1 MKPQSARSAAQRA
14 LLGCALAL
22 AAATA
27 QAQTYPDHQIRMI
40 IPFAAGGPADIVG
53 RLVAQKL
60 SESLKQPV
68 VPENRTG
75 ATGGIGAEFVAK
87 SAPDGYTLFL
97 SSSSIMSANPVL
109 NTKISYDPIRDFSPI
124 SLTATI
130 ENVLVV
136 NPSVPAKTIAELITY
151 AKANPNK
158 LSYSSS
164 GIGSTYHLSGE
175 LFAAATGTKLLHV
188 PYKGA
193 APAAMDVLAGN
204 ISLMFDNIP
213 SALPNIKTG
222 KVRALGV
229 ASLKRYKD
237 LPEVPTIAE
246 SGVPGYE
253 VIIWTALYA
262 PAKTPRPIIDILNHA
277 TVAAL
282 AAPDMQERYA
292 KLGMNPESCTPEYLL
307 EYNKADL
314 AKWGKVVKD
323 ANIKME

>member
-1 MKPQSARSAAQRA
+1 MKPQSARSAARRI
-14 LLGCALAL
+14 LLGCALVLMNTVAH
-22 AAATA
+22 
-27 QAQTYPDHQIRMI
+27 AQTYPDHPIRMI

-60 SESLKQPV
+60 SESLKQSV
-68 VPENRTG
+68 VPDNRTG

-87 SAPDGYTLFL
+87 SAPDGYTLLL

-109 NTKISYDPIRDFSPI
+109 NTKVTYDPIRDYAPI

-136 NPSVPAKTIAELITY
+136 HPSVPAKTIAELITY

-175 LFAAATGTKLLHV
+175 LFAAQTGTKLLHV

-193 APAAMDVLAGN
+193 APAALDVLAGN

-237 LPEVPTIAE
+237 LPGVPTIAE
-246 SGVPGYE
+246 SGAPGYE

-262 PAKTPRPIIDILNHA
+262 PAKTPRPIIDLLNRA

-292 KLGMNPESCTPEYLL
+292 KLGMNAESCTPEHLL
-307 EYNKADL
+307 EYNKSDL

>member
-1 MKPQSARSAAQRA
+1 MKQRSLPAG
-14 LLGCALAL
+14 LSML
-22 AAATA
+22 AAMFIVAA
-27 QAQTYPDHQIRMI
+27 GEAAAQTYPDHPIRMV

-60 SESLKQPV
+60 SESLKQSV
-68 VPENRTG
+68 VPDNRVG
-75 ATGGIGAEFVAK
+75 ATGGIGAEIVAK
-87 SAPDGYTLFL
+87 SAPDGYTLLL

-109 NTKISYDPIRDFSPI
+109 NPKISYDPIRDYAPI

-136 NPSVPAKTIAELITY
+136 HPLVPAKTIAELIAY

-158 LSYSSS
+158 LTYSSS

-175 LFAAATGTKLLHV
+175 LFAAQTGTKLLHV

-213 SALPNIKTG
+213 SALPNIRTG

-262 PAKTPRPIIDILNHA
+262 PAKTPRHVIDVLNRA

-292 KLGMNPESCTPEYLL
+292 KLGMNAESSTPEHLL

-323 ANIKME
+323 ANIRME

>member
-1 MKPQSARSAAQRA
+1 MMPQSARSAAHA
-14 LLGCALAL
+14 AMLGCALVL
-22 AAATA
+22 AAAPA
-27 QAQTYPDHQIRMI
+27 HAQTYPDHQIRMI

-68 VPENRTG
+68 VPDNRVG
-75 ATGGIGAEFVAK
+75 ATGGIGAEIVAK

-109 NTKISYDPIRDFSPI
+109 NPKISYDPIRDFAPI

-136 NPSVPAKTIAELITY
+136 HPSVPAKTIAELITY

-158 LSYSSS
+158 LTYSSS

-237 LPEVPTIAE
+237 LPDVPTIAE

-262 PAKTPRPIIDILNHA
+262 PVKTPKPIIDILNRA

-292 KLGMNPESCTPEYLL
+292 KLGMNPESCSPEHLL

>member
-1 MKPQSARSAAQRA
+1 M
-14 LLGCALAL
+14 
-22 AAATA
+22 
-27 QAQTYPDHQIRMI
+27 
-40 IPFAAGGPADIVG
+40 
-53 RLVAQKL
+53 
-60 SESLKQPV
+60 V
-68 VPENRTG
+68 VPDNTSTG
-75 ATGGIGAEFVAK
+75 ATGSIAAEFVAK

-109 NTKISYDPIRDFSPI
+109 NTKISYDPIRDFAPI

-136 NPSVPAKTIAELITY
+136 NPAVPAKTIAELITY
-151 AKANPNK
+151 AKANPDK

-175 LFAAATGTKLLHV
+175 LFAAQLPAPSCCTFPTRARPRRRWTCWPAT
-188 PYKGA
+188 
-193 APAAMDVLAGN
+193 
-204 ISLMFDNIP
+204 SSCSMFDNIP

-237 LPEVPTIAE
+237 LPDVPTIAE
-246 SGVPGYE
+246 SGVPDYE

-262 PAKTPRPIIDILNHA
+262 PAKTPGPIIDVLNRA

-292 KLGMNPESCTPEYLL
+292 KLGMNAESCSARRHLL
-307 EYNKADL
+307 EYNKAGPCQMGQGGEGRQHQDGVAGSL
-314 AKWGKVVKD
+314 LRPRRLSSRRTGHVPV
-323 ANIKME
+323 NTLYIKLSPAPASLPAQGVLRGGFTLRICMSSARKSARG